1 MFFITA
7 VINSE
12 TLKQHPAYRVM
23 RSRTFGYAPNLRT
36 ARRYV
41 KNNVGSMRECLY
53 DYIVIEKIQPGIH
66 SLTDKEEWY
75 KWDDKKW
82 IPCDKPSEFLGVTNW
97 ALG

>member
-1 MFFITA
+1 
-7 VINSE
+7 
-12 TLKQHPAYRVM
+12 
-23 RSRTFGYAPNLRT
+23 
-36 ARRYV
+36 
-41 KNNVGSMRECLY
+41 MRECLY